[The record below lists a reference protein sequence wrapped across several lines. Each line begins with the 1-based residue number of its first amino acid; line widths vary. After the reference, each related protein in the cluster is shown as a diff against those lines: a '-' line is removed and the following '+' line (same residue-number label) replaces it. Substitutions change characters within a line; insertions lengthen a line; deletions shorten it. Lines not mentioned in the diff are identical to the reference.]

1 MSSPPRSPS
10 CTQSAGGAV
19 VLRPP
24 EFDCA
29 RVTQAREEMLIL
41 LNRGAASLLVDL
53 GACSTVCAC
62 CGVPA
67 LVRVFRRARALGTAF
82 HVIAPRSAQAR
93 RPLEDAQRVSREPFP
108 LMTASEA

>member
-1 MSSPPRSPS
+1 M
-10 CTQSAGGAV
+10 

-24 EFDCA
+24 EFDCGS
-29 RVTQAREEMLIL
+29 VTQAREEMLIL

-53 GACSTVCAC
+53 ADCSAVCAC

-82 HVIAPRSAQAR
+82 HVIAPRDARAR
-93 RPLEDAQRVSREPFP
+93 RPLDDARRVSREPFP
-108 LMTASEA
+108 LVSTSEA

>member
-1 MSSPPRSPS
+1 MSSPPLSPWCS
-10 CTQSAGGAV
+10 QSSGGAV

-29 RVTQAREEMLIL
+29 RVVQTREEMLIL

-53 GACSTVCAC
+53 AACSRVCAC

-82 HVIAPRSAQAR
+82 HVIAPRNAQAR
-93 RPLEDAQRVSREPFP
+93 RALDDAQRVSREPFP
-108 LMTASEA
+108 LVSTSEA